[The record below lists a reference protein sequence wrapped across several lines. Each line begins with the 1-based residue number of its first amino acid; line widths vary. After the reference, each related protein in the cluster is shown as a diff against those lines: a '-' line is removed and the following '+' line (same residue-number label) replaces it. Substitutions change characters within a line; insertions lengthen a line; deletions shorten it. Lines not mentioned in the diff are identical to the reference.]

1 MSENKKGF
9 SLPMNEVF
17 ASGAKM
23 QFFKFYELIDNF
35 KKYLTISEFRI
46 KSSLSDLE
54 NIEH

>member
-1 MSENKKGF
+1 
-9 SLPMNEVF
+9 MNEVF